1 VSLTYEYPEAPEPTK
16 GAVAVVVAA
25 GDTDFPHDSRGRK
38 VIGFHDTFKKKADV
52 VTSESIGRWVSEAI
66 AGELRFAGYEA
77 AVVDEASGAICV
89 VRPKIDEVRLNS
101 RTLVYNEEESVTI
114 ALSYTVVING
124 VTVGDDRYSLRRTFE
139 PFASIGGSKRNALER
154 TLRAVLTKIVP
165 RMEGM
170 IDGGA
175 H

>member
-1 VSLTYEYPEAPEPTK
+1 
-16 GAVAVVVAA
+16 
-25 GDTDFPHDSRGRK
+25 
-38 VIGFHDTFKKKADV
+38 
-52 VTSESIGRWVSEAI
+52 
-66 AGELRFAGYEA
+66 
-77 AVVDEASGAICV
+77 
-89 VRPKIDEVRLNS
+89 
-101 RTLVYNEEESVTI
+101 
-114 ALSYTVVING
+114 
-124 VTVGDDRYSLRRTFE
+124 VGDDRYSLRRTFE